1 MPLLSRESILT
12 ADDLKTVD
20 VPVPEWGG
28 EVRIRSLTG
37 TQRELF
43 GRSLLGADGKP
54 TGEGYNLKL
63 VAVSV
68 VQEDGTLAFTL
79 DDVQILGTKSDVALE
94 RVVDAIETLNKMKI
108 GDIEAAKGN

>member
-1 MPLLSRESILT
+1 MLLNRAAILT
-12 ADDLKTVD
+12 ADDLKFVD

-37 TQRELF
+37 TQREAF
-43 GRSLLGADGKP
+43 GRSLLDAAGKP
-54 TGEGYNLKL
+54 SGEGYNLKL

-79 DDVQILGTKSDVALE
+79 DDVQILGTKHAEALA
-94 RVVDAIETLNKMKI
+94 RVVDAVETLNKMKA
-108 GDIEAAKGN
+108 GAIEAAKGN

>member
-1 MPLLSRESILT
+1 MLLTRAAILS

-37 TQRELF
+37 TQREVF
-43 GRSLLGADGKP
+43 GRSLLDAAGKP

-68 VQEDGTLAFTL
+68 VQEDGTQAFTL
-79 DDVQILGTKSDVALE
+79 DDVQILGTKSDAALD
-94 RVVDAIETLNKMKI
+94 RVVDAIETLNKMKA
-108 GDIEAAKGN
+108 GAIEDAKGN